1 MSKGIDKKV
10 YKSGYIS
17 EIDKF
22 FHEFD
27 RNRIEFP
34 ESRKQEVKKYQA
46 IFNRRD
52 HAIEDEPAQGWEK
65 F

>member
-1 MSKGIDKKV
+1 MSNLKDKKV

-34 ESRKQEVKKYQA
+34 ESRKQEVRKYQA

-52 HAIEDEPAQGWEK
+52 YAIEVEPVQGWEK